1 LGIRILGRTNTRII
15 EKVLIGTILG
25 AIFPILGFLALWWGT
40 LAFLPDRLPLLLAS
54 VGLLT
59 GILVDIAYLRRWV
72 GSAYSINLKIW
83 MAVYLFYSIGMFGF
97 CMGIPVFNVVL
108 AVPAGLF
115 IGGKLA
121 RQTADHGEARRMNR
135 HTCVFTTG
143 VLAAVCVLSAVI
155 ALVDPYTSLDLQRML
170 GLQFEVTRLMLAGVI
185 ATGGIA
191 LLLLQWGM
199 TSKVIHLTY
208 ALMQTNSSALC

>member
-1 LGIRILGRTNTRII
+1 MGIRILGRTNTRII

-121 RQTADHGEARRMNR
+121 RQTADHVRR
-135 HTCVFTTG
+135 
-143 VLAAVCVLSAVI
+143 
-155 ALVDPYTSLDLQRML
+155 D
-170 GLQFEVTRLMLAGVI
+170 E
-185 ATGGIA
+185 
-191 LLLLQWGM
+191 
-199 TSKVIHLTY
+199 
-208 ALMQTNSSALC
+208 

>member
-1 LGIRILGRTNTRII
+1 
-15 EKVLIGTILG
+15 
-25 AIFPILGFLALWWGT
+25 
-40 LAFLPDRLPLLLAS
+40 
-54 VGLLT
+54 
-59 GILVDIAYLRRWV
+59 
-72 GSAYSINLKIW
+72 
-83 MAVYLFYSIGMFGF
+83 
-97 CMGIPVFNVVL
+97 
-108 AVPAGLF
+108 
-115 IGGKLA
+115 
-121 RQTADHGEARRMNR
+121 MNR